1 MQLSLQHLVY
11 HLVELVYHLHQP
23 VRYTPSIDQIFS
35 ADYLKY
41 EILHGYNKLF
51 SKSIDVLIHIS
62 IVDQFL
68 FAFVHLVLVFLYIPQ
83 KFPVIVLYAPV
94 TLMMSILL
102 ILYHA
107 LSSYVP
113 PLVTLINFIASMF
126 DSLNVLYCLLLKQNV
141 CIYPCFTLIIRMIRS
156 VIIPVSEQ

>member
-1 MQLSLQHLVY
+1 
-11 HLVELVYHLHQP
+11 
-23 VRYTPSIDQIFS
+23 
-35 ADYLKY
+35 
-41 EILHGYNKLF
+41 
-51 SKSIDVLIHIS
+51 
-62 IVDQFL
+62 
-68 FAFVHLVLVFLYIPQ
+68 VFLYIPY

-126 DSLNVLYCLLLKQNV
+126 ASLNVLYCLLLKQNV

-156 VIIPVSEQ
+156 VIIPVYEQYITFISAPVYTAFLIISIITTAQENVCFIITYVPLLATM